1 MTSSRAS
8 YRRLLG
14 LPVPKPFVAISL
26 VLLLAVAAIA
36 FSGAP
41 QDAAQSVFVASH
53 PRATITSV
61 SAPSH
66 LSIAGTSPSP
76 QIATPPSWVNVTSSG
91 AGAAPPASDLA
102 SSAYDAADNVTV
114 LFGGCQNILCP
125 SNETWLFAS
134 GRWVNA
140 TNRRDA
146 PPARYEASMDYDPN
160 MHGVLLFGGLGAG
173 GVVLN
178 DTWLY
183 ASGRWTNLSWVSVAP
198 PGRRG
203 AVMAFDPEPE
213 ENGSV
218 LFGGAL
224 PSAATTNDT
233 WIWEGWS
240 GWVHVAT
247 SVAPLPVEFASMT
260 YDAQDQYLLLVDG
273 VVPCGFF
280 VCLINATWEFYAGE
294 WWPTHPMGPVPAA
307 RFGAAMAYDKPSQ
320 EVLLFG
326 GVNGTLANLNDT
338 WTYAGGTW
346 KAVTSARFPSA
357 RFWAAISPDSGP
369 GAPILFGG
377 MGVNANENDTWVF
390 EVPPAVTLAPPT
402 GAVEVS
408 VPVVVNLTVTGGT
421 PPYRAWVDFGDGAL
435 ASASGPGPILSVS
448 HTFAA
453 AGSYA
458 LRTNVTDAVGVSGT
472 TTSPAVSVTAGP
484 AVAVRASARAVDA
497 GTSVRFSAVM
507 LAAGTPPL
515 SFAWSLG
522 DGATA
527 KGANVTHTYPN
538 PGSYVVAVNATDGA
552 GAAATSS
559 VVLLVN
565 PPPAIT
571 AQVEPGSTNVSVP
584 VHLFANVTGGTAPFA
599 YAWRLG
605 DGNASGSPDP
615 VHAFDRPGTYTVNVW
630 VNDSSGGTVHA
641 TLTVDVAAPVS
652 VSAGTPGWFWPA
664 VAGLLA
670 LGAVGS
676 VLLIGFP
683 RRRKP

>member
-1 MTSSRAS
+1 MASSFLENAAARRRAGNRVVS
-8 YRRLLG
+8 IAVMVALLSAALLGGILQASPWSAPAASPVRLLYSAAPG
-14 LPVPKPFVAISL
+14 GEVGASSSVRPGALGTALPSWFN
-26 VLLLAVAAIA
+26 
-36 FSGAP
+36 
-41 QDAAQSVFVASH
+41 
-53 PRATITSV
+53 ITS
-61 SAPSH
+61 AEP
-66 LSIAGTSPSP
+66 G
-76 QIATPPSWVNVTSSG
+76 ATPP
-91 AGAAPPASDLA
+91 AADLA
-102 SSAYDAADNVTV
+102 SSAYDVADNVTV
-114 LFGGCQNILCP
+114 LFGGCQIVLCP
-125 SNETWLFAS
+125 SNETWLFS
-134 GRWVNA
+134 GGRWVNA
-140 TNRRDA
+140 TNPRDA

-160 MHGVLLFGGLGAG
+160 MHGVLLFGGLGAA

-183 ASGRWTNLSWVSVAP
+183 AGSRWTNLSWVGVAP

-240 GWVHVAT
+240 GWVHVTT
-247 SVAPLPVEFASMT
+247 SVAPLPVEFASMV
-260 YDAQDQYLLLVDG
+260 YDGQDQYLLLVDG

-294 WWPTHPMGPVPAA
+294 WWPTHPTGPVPAA
-307 RFGAAMAYDKPSQ
+307 RFGAAMTYDQPSQ
-320 EVLLFG
+320 EILLFG
-326 GVNGTLANLNDT
+326 GVNDTLANLNDT
-338 WTYAGGTW
+338 WIYAGGSW
-346 KAVTSARFPSA
+346 SAAKPTRFPSA
-357 RFWAAISPDSGP
+357 RFWAATSPDSGP

-390 EVPPAVTLAPPT
+390 EVPPGVTLAPPA
-402 GAVEVS
+402 GALEVT

-421 PPYRAWVDFGDGAL
+421 APFRALVDFGDGAL
-435 ASASGPGPILSVS
+435 ASASGPGPVLSVS

-453 AGSYA
+453 AGTYV
-458 LRTNVTDAVGVSGT
+458 LRANVTDAAGVSAT
-472 TTSPAVSVTAGP
+472 TTSPAVSVTAAP

-497 GTSVRFSAVM
+497 GTPVRLSAMTLVT
-507 LAAGTPPL
+507 GTPPL

-527 KGANVTHTYPN
+527 TGANVTHTYPN
-538 PGSYVVAVNATDGA
+538 PGSYVVAVNVTDGA

-565 PPPAIT
+565 PPPALR
-571 AQVEPGSTNVSVP
+571 AQVAPGSTNVSVP
-584 VHLFANVTGGTAPFA
+584 VRLFANVTGGTAPFA
-599 YAWRLG
+599 YAWRFG
-605 DGNASGSPDP
+605 DGNVSGSPDP
-615 VHAFDRPGTYTVNVW
+615 IHAFDRPGTYAVDVW

-664 VAGLLA
+664 VAGLVA

-676 VLLIGFP
+676 VLLIVFP
-683 RRRKP
+683 RGRKP